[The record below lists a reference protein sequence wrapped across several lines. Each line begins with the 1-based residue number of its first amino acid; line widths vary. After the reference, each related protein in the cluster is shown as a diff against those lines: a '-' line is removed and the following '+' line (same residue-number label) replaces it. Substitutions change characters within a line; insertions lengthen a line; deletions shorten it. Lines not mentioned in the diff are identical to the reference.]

1 MSLKKPGTS
10 SRSRRYTMTSLS
22 ANLVASKER
31 NPNRVALHCDD
42 LQFTFAEFHAAASR
56 VATLLEQA
64 GVEPG
69 DRVGVMLPNTPAF
82 AIVFYGIIYRGAVA
96 VPMNPLLKAREVTF
110 YLSNSGAKALF
121 GTPAFADE
129 ASAGADE
136 VGAQCWIVDDAGL
149 MDLIADLPGQPSPV
163 ERGHDDVAVILHTS
177 GTTGKPK
184 GAMLTHGNLGRNA
197 EVAVRTLVETGP
209 DDVVMG
215 CLPLFHVFGLTCGLN
230 GSLLSGAMLPLI
242 PRFDPRKALEVI
254 ERDGVTVFEGVPTM
268 YSALLSIAD
277 SQPDGVSPDSIRS
290 LRTCVSGGA
299 ALPVQFLND
308 FEKAFGCAVLE
319 GYGLSESSP
328 AAAFNH
334 PHRPRKAGSIGT
346 PIEGVEMRAVDL
358 AGVEVPQGS
367 AGEIQIRGHNVMK
380 GYWNLPDATKATI
393 TPEGWLATG
402 DVGRVDEDGYFYI
415 VDRTKALITRG
426 GYNVYPREIE
436 EVLYE
441 HPAVAEAAVIGIP
454 HDSLGEEVGAAVALK
469 KGTSAH
475 PDKLREYVKARVAAY
490 KYPRQ
495 IWLVNAL
502 PKGPTGK
509 ILKRDITVPTTE
521 SAG

>member
-1 MSLKKPGTS
+1 VTA
-10 SRSRRYTMTSLS
+10 LS
-22 ANLVASKER
+22 TNLVASKDR
-31 NPNRVALHCDD
+31 HADRVALRCDD
-42 LQFTFAEFHAAASR
+42 LQFTFAEFDAAAAR

-69 DRVGVMLPNTPAF
+69 DRVGIMLPNTPAF
-82 AIVFYGIIYRGAVA
+82 AIAYYGIMYRGAVA
-96 VPMNPLLKAREVTF
+96 VPMNPLLKAREVAY

-121 GTPAFADE
+121 ATPAFADQ
-129 ASAGADE
+129 ATAGAAE
-136 VGAQCWIVDDAGL
+136 VGARCWVVDDATL
-149 MDLIADLPGQPSPV
+149 MRLIADLPEHAPV
-163 ERGHDDVAVILHTS
+163 QRADDDVAVILHTS

-184 GAMLTHGNLGRNA
+184 GAMLTHGNLSRNC
-197 EVAVRTLVETGP
+197 EVSVRTLVETGP

-230 GSLLSGAMLPLI
+230 GAVLAGATLTLI

-254 ERDGVTVFEGVPTM
+254 ERDAVTVFEGVPTM
-268 YSALLSIAD
+268 YSALLSVA
-277 SQPDGVSPDSIRS
+277 QEVKPEATQS

-299 ALPVQFLND
+299 ALPVQVLAD
-308 FEKAFGCAVLE
+308 FEKAFGCTVLE

-334 PHRPRKAGSIGT
+334 PNRPRKAGSIGT
-346 PIEGVEMRAVDL
+346 PIEGVEMRVVDL
-358 AGVEVPQGS
+358 DGVEVPQGDT
-367 AGEIQIRGHNVMK
+367 GQIQIRGHNVMK
-380 GYWNLPDATKATI
+380 GYWNLPDATKDTI
-393 TPEGWLATG
+393 TADGWLNTG

-415 VDRTKALITRG
+415 VDRTKDMIIRG

-469 KGTSAH
+469 KGATATA
-475 PDKLREYVKARVAAY
+475 DELRDYVKARVAAY
-490 KYPRQ
+490 KYPRLV
-495 IWLVNAL
+495 WLVDAL

-509 ILKRDITVPTTE
+509 LLKREITVPTSE
-521 SAG
+521 STR

>member
-1 MSLKKPGTS
+1 
-10 SRSRRYTMTSLS
+10 MTSLS
-22 ANLVASKER
+22 TNLTAAKEQH
-31 NPNRVALHCDD
+31 PDRVALRCDD
-42 LQFTFAEFHAAASR
+42 LQFTYTEFDAAAAR

-64 GVEPG
+64 GIEPG

-82 AIVFYGIIYRGAVA
+82 ALVFYGIIYRGAVA
-96 VPMNPLLKAREVTF
+96 VPMNPLLKGREVEF
-110 YLSNSGAKALF
+110 FLSNSGAKALF

-129 ASAGADE
+129 AEAGAAKAD
-136 VGAQCWIVDDAGL
+136 AKCWVVDDAGL
-149 MDLIADLPGQPSPV
+149 ADLIADLPAQESPV
-163 ERGHDDVAVILHTS
+163 ERDDDEVAVILHTS

-184 GAMLTHGNLGRNA
+184 GAMLTHGNLRRNC
-197 EVAVRTLVETGP
+197 EVSVRTLVETDA

-230 GSLLSGAMLPLI
+230 GAVLAGAMLTLI
-242 PRFDPRKALEVI
+242 PRFEPRKALEVI

-268 YSALLSIAD
+268 YSALLSVAEEANPGATD
-277 SQPDGVSPDSIRS
+277 S

-299 ALPVQFLND
+299 ALPVQVLND

-334 PHRPRKAGSIGT
+334 PNKERKAGSIGT
-346 PIEGVEMRAVDL
+346 PIEGVEMRVVDL
-358 AGVEVPQGS
+358 DGVEVPQGD

-380 GYWNLPDATKATI
+380 GYWNLPDATKSTI
-393 TPEGWLATG
+393 TDEGWLNTG
-402 DVGRVDEDGYFYI
+402 DVGKIDEDGYFYI
-415 VDRTKALITRG
+415 VDRTKDLIIRG

-441 HPAVAEAAVIGIP
+441 HPAVAEAAVIGMP

-469 KGTSAH
+469 KDAEATA
-475 PDKLREYVKARVAAY
+475 DELRDYVKERVAAY
-490 KYPRQ
+490 KYPRRV
-495 IWLVNAL
+495 WLVDAL

-509 ILKRDITVPTTE
+509 VLKRDIDVPAKE
-521 SAG
+521 SK

>member
-1 MSLKKPGTS
+1 
-10 SRSRRYTMTSLS
+10 MTSLS
-22 ANLVASKER
+22 TNLVASKER
-31 NPNRVALHCDD
+31 NPNRVALRCDD

-69 DRVGVMLPNTPAF
+69 DRVGIMLPNTPAF

-149 MDLIADLPGQPSPV
+149 MDLIAGLPEQESPV

-197 EVAVRTLVETGP
+197 EVSVRTLVETGP

-230 GSLLSGAMLPLI
+230 GAVLSGATLTLI
-242 PRFDPRKALEVI
+242 PRFDPRKAIEVI
-254 ERDGVTVFEGVPTM
+254 ERDAVTVFEGVPTM
-268 YSALLSIAD
+268 YSALLSVAD
-277 SQPDGVSPDSIRS
+277 QAAAEATRT
-290 LRTCVSGGA
+290 LRVCVSGGA
-299 ALPVQFLND
+299 AMPVQVLTD
-308 FEKAFGCAVLE
+308 FEKAFGCEVLE

-334 PHRPRKAGSIGT
+334 PHRERKVGSIGT
-346 PIEGVEMRAVDL
+346 PIEGVQMRVVDL
-358 AGVEVPQGS
+358 DGAEVPQGQT
-367 AGEIQIRGHNVMK
+367 GEIQIRGHNVMK
-380 GYWNLPDATKATI
+380 GYWNLPEATKATI
-393 TPEGWLATG
+393 TPDGWLATG

-415 VDRTKALITRG
+415 VDRTKDMIIRG

-441 HPAVAEAAVIGIP
+441 HPDVAEAAVIGIP

-469 KGTSAH
+469 KDANVQ
-475 PDKLREYVKARVAAY
+475 PEELREYVKARVAAY

-495 IWLVNAL
+495 VWLVDAL

-509 ILKRDITVPTTE
+509 VQKRDITIPTTE
-521 SAG
+521 STR